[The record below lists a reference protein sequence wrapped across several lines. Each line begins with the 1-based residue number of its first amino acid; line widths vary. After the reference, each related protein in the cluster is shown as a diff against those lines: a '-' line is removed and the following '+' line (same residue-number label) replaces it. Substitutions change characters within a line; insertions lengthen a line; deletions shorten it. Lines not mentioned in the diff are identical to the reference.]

1 MHHCLSL
8 TRRRVIQGLAAVAT
22 TTLLSNP
29 VFAADPLKI
38 GLILPLTGPFAS
50 TGKQIEAAARLY
62 IAKNGDTVA
71 GRKVELIVKDDTG
84 LAPETTK
91 RIAQELVVQDKVSV
105 LAGFGLTP
113 LALAAAPVATE
124 AKVPMVVMAAATG
137 MIPTR
142 SPFIVRTGFTLPQ
155 VTAPIAEWALKNK
168 IKRVVTMV
176 TDYGPGLDAEKT
188 FVNTFKAG
196 GGEIVES
203 IKTPLRNPDYAP
215 FLQRAKDAKPDALFV
230 FVPSGEGLA
239 VMKQF
244 DERGLKQAGIKL
256 IGTGDV
262 TDDDLLES
270 MGAPAVGVITS
281 FHYSAAHDSPENKAY
296 VDAFMKA
303 NNGMRPNF
311 HSVGG
316 YDGMH
321 LIYEAVKKAGAN
333 ATGEQLVEAMKGQKW
348 TSPRGPMSIDP
359 ATRQTIQNVYL
370 REVKMVNGKPWN
382 IEFDKVENVRIR
394 ADGGHPV
401 LAVAHPRAVP
411 RGRPREVRS
420 ITLGGM
426 MIGNLIGVLFDGI
439 AYGSLLL
446 RHQHRALG
454 DDGVDE
460 FHQPRARRVR
470 DARRLRVRRA
480 DVARGSAFPRD
491 AAGRLS
497 GAGRRRHRARADAVS
512 AAVQGDPSRSG
523 DVLHRPRVHVSG
535 GGGVVLRAVAATGAT
550 T

>member
-1 MHHCLSL
+1 MNQPFATH
-8 TRRRVIQGLAAVAT
+8 RRRMLQRLGATALLGLLPFVAQ
-22 TTLLSNP
+22 
-29 VFAADPLKI
+29 AADPLKI

-62 IAKNGDTVA
+62 IAKNGTTVA
-71 GRKVELIVKDDTG
+71 GREVQLIVKDDTG
-84 LAPETTK
+84 MAPETTK

-124 AKVPMVVMAAATG
+124 AKVPMVVMAAATAI
-137 MIPTR
+137 IPTK
-142 SPFIVRTGFTLPQ
+142 SPMIVRTGFALPQ
-155 VTAPIAEWALKNK
+155 VTGPIADWAAKNR

-188 FVNTFKAG
+188 FVARFKAA
-196 GGEIVES
+196 GGEVVES
-203 IKTPLRNPDYAP
+203 IRTPLRNPDYAP

-244 DERGLKQAGIKL
+244 DERGLKQAGVRL

-270 MGAPAVGVITS
+270 MGTPAVGVITS

-296 VDAFMKA
+296 VDGFMKA

-321 LIYEAVKKAGAN
+321 LIYEAVKKAGPN
-333 ATGEQLVEAMKGQKW
+333 ATGEQLVEAMKGMKW
-348 TSPRGPMSIDP
+348 VSPRGPLSID
-359 ATRQTIQNVYL
+359 AVNTVYL

-382 IEFDKVENVRIR
+382 VEFDKVENVR
-394 ADGGHPV
+394 
-401 LAVAHPRAVP
+401 
-411 RGRPREVRS
+411 E
-420 ITLGGM
+420 
-426 MIGNLIGVLFDGI
+426 
-439 AYGSLLL
+439 
-446 RHQHRALG
+446 
-454 DDGVDE
+454 
-460 FHQPRARRVR
+460 
-470 DARRLRVRRA
+470 
-480 DVARGSAFPRD
+480 
-491 AAGRLS
+491 
-497 GAGRRRHRARADAVS
+497 
-512 AAVQGDPSRSG
+512 
-523 DVLHRPRVHVSG
+523 
-535 GGGVVLRAVAATGAT
+535 
-550 T
+550 

>member
-1 MHHCLSL
+1 MKTRIQT
-8 TRRRVIQGLAAVAT
+8 TRRRVLQATAIAA
-22 TTLLSNP
+22 TLCVLP
-29 VFAADPLKI
+29 GAAFAADPLKI

-50 TGKQIEAAARLY
+50 TGKQIEAAVRLY

-91 RIAQELVVQDKVSV
+91 RIAQEMVVQEKISV

-124 AKVPMVVMAAATG
+124 AKVPMIVMAAATG

-142 SPFIVRTGFTLPQ
+142 SPFIVRPNFTLPQ

-176 TDYGPGLDAEKT
+176 TDYGPGLDSEKT
-188 FVNTFKAG
+188 FHAVFKAG
-196 GGEIVES
+196 GGEIVEA
-203 IKTPLRNPDYAP
+203 IRTPLRNPDYAP

-244 DERGLKQAGIKL
+244 DERGLKQAGIRM

-296 VDAFMKA
+296 VDGFMKA

-321 LIYEAVKKAGAN
+321 LIYEAVKKAGPN
-333 ATGEQLVEAMKGQKW
+333 ATGEQLVEAMKGLKW
-348 TSPRGPMSIDP
+348 TSPRGPLAIDP
-359 ATRQTIQNVYL
+359 ATRQPIQNVYL

-382 IEFDKVENVRIR
+382 VEFDRFENVK
-394 ADGGHPV
+394 
-401 LAVAHPRAVP
+401 
-411 RGRPREVRS
+411 
-420 ITLGGM
+420 
-426 MIGNLIGVLFDGI
+426 
-439 AYGSLLL
+439 
-446 RHQHRALG
+446 
-454 DDGVDE
+454 
-460 FHQPRARRVR
+460 
-470 DARRLRVRRA
+470 
-480 DVARGSAFPRD
+480 
-491 AAGRLS
+491 
-497 GAGRRRHRARADAVS
+497 
-512 AAVQGDPSRSG
+512 DPS
-523 DVLHRPRVHVSG
+523 
-535 GGGVVLRAVAATGAT
+535 
-550 T
+550 

>member
-1 MHHCLSL
+1 MTKPVHE
-8 TRRRVIQGLAAVAT
+8 TRRRVLAGIAGAT
-22 TTLLSNP
+22 ALGAFP
-29 VFAADPLKI
+29 RFAFAADPFKI
-38 GLILPLTGPFAS
+38 GLILPMTGPFAS
-50 TGKQIEAAARLY
+50 TGKQITAACRLY
-62 IAKNGDTVA
+62 MARNGDTVA
-71 GRKVELIVKDDTG
+71 GRKIELIVKDDTG

-91 RIAQELVVQDKVSV
+91 RIAQEMVVQDKVSV

-124 AKVPMVVMAAATG
+124 AKVPMVVMAAATA

-142 SPFIVRTGFTLPQ
+142 SPFIVRSNFTLPQ
-155 VTAPIAEWALKNK
+155 VTAPIAEWSLKNR

-188 FVNTFKAG
+188 FLAVFKAG

-203 IKTPLRNPDYAP
+203 IRTPLRNPDYAP

-244 DERGLKQAGIKL
+244 DDRGLKQAGIRL

-281 FHYSAAHDSPENKAY
+281 FHYSAAHESPENKAY

-321 LIYEAVKKAGAN
+321 LVYEAVKKAGAS
-333 ATGEQLVEAMKGQKW
+333 ATGEQLVEAMKGMKW
-348 TSPRGPMSIDP
+348 TSPRGPLSIEP
-359 ATRQTIQNVYL
+359 ATRDAVNTVYM

-382 IEFDKVENVRIR
+382 IEFDKVENVL
-394 ADGGHPV
+394 P
-401 LAVAHPRAVP
+401 
-411 RGRPREVRS
+411 ES
-420 ITLGGM
+420 
-426 MIGNLIGVLFDGI
+426 
-439 AYGSLLL
+439 
-446 RHQHRALG
+446 
-454 DDGVDE
+454 
-460 FHQPRARRVR
+460 
-470 DARRLRVRRA
+470 
-480 DVARGSAFPRD
+480 
-491 AAGRLS
+491 
-497 GAGRRRHRARADAVS
+497 
-512 AAVQGDPSRSG
+512 
-523 DVLHRPRVHVSG
+523 
-535 GGGVVLRAVAATGAT
+535 
-550 T
+550 

>member
-1 MHHCLSL
+1 MNQTLSIA
-8 TRRRVIQGLAAVAT
+8 RRRLLRGVAAAAAAV
-22 TTLLSNP
+22 LLSTP
-29 VFAADPLKI
+29 ALAADPLKI

-91 RIAQELVVQDKVSV
+91 RIAQEMVVQDKVSV

-142 SPFIVRTGFTLPQ
+142 SPYIVRTGFTLPQ

-188 FVNTFKAG
+188 FQAVFKAG
-196 GGEIVES
+196 GGEIVEA
-203 IKTPLRNPDYAP
+203 IRTPLRNPDYAP

-244 DERGLKQAGIKL
+244 DERGLKQAGIRL

-262 TDDDLLES
+262 TDDDLLET
-270 MGAPAVGVITS
+270 MGAPAVGIITS

-296 VDAFMKA
+296 VDGMMKA

-321 LIYEAVKKAGAN
+321 LIYEAVKKAGPN
-333 ATGEQLVEAMKGQKW
+333 ATGEQLVEAMKGMKW
-348 TSPRGPMSIDP
+348 VSPRGPMSIDP
-359 ATRQTIQNVYL
+359 ATRQAIQNVYL

-382 IEFDKVENVRIR
+382 VEFDKFENVK
-394 ADGGHPV
+394 DP
-401 LAVAHPRAVP
+401 
-411 RGRPREVRS
+411 
-420 ITLGGM
+420 
-426 MIGNLIGVLFDGI
+426 GN
-439 AYGSLLL
+439 
-446 RHQHRALG
+446 
-454 DDGVDE
+454 
-460 FHQPRARRVR
+460 
-470 DARRLRVRRA
+470 
-480 DVARGSAFPRD
+480 
-491 AAGRLS
+491 
-497 GAGRRRHRARADAVS
+497 
-512 AAVQGDPSRSG
+512 
-523 DVLHRPRVHVSG
+523 
-535 GGGVVLRAVAATGAT
+535 
-550 T
+550 

>member
-1 MHHCLSL
+1 VAGKAGVIARKMSKSMVHYLEESMHATAATARHSLLKRVTVAILS
-8 TRRRVIQGLAAVAT
+8 GALAFAAH
-22 TTLLSNP
+22 
-29 VFAADPLKI
+29 AADPFKI

-62 IAKNGDTVA
+62 VAKNGDTIA

-91 RIAQELVVQDKVSV
+91 RIAQEMVVQEKINV

-124 AKVPMVVMAAATG
+124 AKVPMVVMAAATA

-155 VTAPIAEWALKNK
+155 VTGPIAEWAAKNK

-176 TDYGPGLDAEKT
+176 TDYGPGLDAEKA
-188 FVNTFKAG
+188 FLAVFKAA

-203 IKTPLRNPDYAP
+203 IRTPLRNPDYAP

-244 DERGLKQAGIKL
+244 EDRGLKQAGIRM

-270 MGAPAVGVITS
+270 MGAPAVGVVTS

-296 VDAFMKA
+296 VEGMMKA

-321 LIYEAVKKAGAN
+321 LIYEAVKKAGPD
-333 ATGEQLVEAMKGQKW
+333 ATGEQLVEAMKGMKW

-359 ATRQTIQNVYL
+359 ATRQAVQNVYL
-370 REVKMVNGKPWN
+370 REVKIVNGKPWN
-382 IEFDKVENVRIR
+382 VEFDKVENVR
-394 ADGGHPV
+394 DP
-401 LAVAHPRAVP
+401 
-411 RGRPREVRS
+411 
-420 ITLGGM
+420 
-426 MIGNLIGVLFDGI
+426 GN
-439 AYGSLLL
+439 
-446 RHQHRALG
+446 
-454 DDGVDE
+454 
-460 FHQPRARRVR
+460 
-470 DARRLRVRRA
+470 
-480 DVARGSAFPRD
+480 
-491 AAGRLS
+491 
-497 GAGRRRHRARADAVS
+497 
-512 AAVQGDPSRSG
+512 
-523 DVLHRPRVHVSG
+523 
-535 GGGVVLRAVAATGAT
+535 
-550 T
+550 

>member
-1 MHHCLSL
+1 MKHFVRS
-8 TRRRVIQGLAAVAT
+8 RRRMLQGMVAAVAAGMFAVPA
-22 TTLLSNP
+22 L
-29 VFAADPLKI
+29 AADPLKI

-50 TGKQIEAAARLY
+50 TGKQIEAACRLY
-62 IAKNGDTVA
+62 MAKNGDTVA

-91 RIAQELVVQDKVSV
+91 RIAQEMVVQDKVSV

-124 AKVPMVVMAAATG
+124 AKVPMVVMAAATA

-244 DERGLKQAGIKL
+244 DERGLKQAGIRL

-270 MGAPAVGVITS
+270 MGAPAVGIITS

-311 HSVGG
+311 HSLGG

-321 LIYEAVKKAGAN
+321 LIYEAVKKAGPD

-348 TSPRGPMSIDP
+348 VSPRGPMSIDP
-359 ATRQTIQNVYL
+359 ATRQTVQNVYL

-382 IEFDKVENVRIR
+382 VEFDKFENVK
-394 ADGGHPV
+394 
-401 LAVAHPRAVP
+401 
-411 RGRPREVRS
+411 
-420 ITLGGM
+420 
-426 MIGNLIGVLFDGI
+426 
-439 AYGSLLL
+439 
-446 RHQHRALG
+446 
-454 DDGVDE
+454 
-460 FHQPRARRVR
+460 
-470 DARRLRVRRA
+470 
-480 DVARGSAFPRD
+480 
-491 AAGRLS
+491 
-497 GAGRRRHRARADAVS
+497 
-512 AAVQGDPSRSG
+512 DPG
-523 DVLHRPRVHVSG
+523 
-535 GGGVVLRAVAATGAT
+535 
-550 T
+550 